1 MIASNTQELRIFPMI
16 YITVYNVTF
25 SIYQF
30 CNRPTLRKTCINH
43 VKLLNNI
50 TFWISR
56 IHISN
61 MSMDN
66 VATYAVSVL
75 LLSYFFLLFSY
86 FCPTFSI
93 FSILLLSYFFI
104 RVCWTACSF
113 LLQHSTQLD
122 VLLESSIKSTAKQLP
137 AYSVWIF
144 VSWK

>member
-1 MIASNTQELRIFPMI
+1 MTLKGMIASNTQELRIFPMI

-66 VATYAVSVL
+66 VATYAVSIL

-104 RVCWTACSF
+104 SVCWTAWVWRLLF
-113 LLQHSTQLD
+113 LHVQLG
-122 VLLESSIKSTAKQLP
+122 SH
-137 AYSVWIF
+137 
-144 VSWK
+144 